1 MTNQSQSDRGTYL
14 FGRAASAP
22 TESNAI
28 ICYFTS
34 NLVKRYISKKY
45 KGGGGIERLKLNEQ
59 LKQESKSN
67 VLTRRSPVLCFE
79 TEQRESACLTQPLG
93 EHFKKTRGKKSDS
106 APLDIIF
113 NIQWYFSTEYA
124 HLPLRASQLLTKVLK
139 LLAIFSL

>member
-22 TESNAI
+22 TERNH
-28 ICYFTS
+28 
-34 NLVKRYISKKY
+34 LLLYIKFGKTVY
-45 KGGGGIERLKLNEQ
+45 LKGGGVRIERLKLNEQ

-67 VLTRRSPVLCFE
+67 VLRRRSPVLCFE

-93 EHFKKTRGKKSDS
+93 EHSKKTRGKKSDS